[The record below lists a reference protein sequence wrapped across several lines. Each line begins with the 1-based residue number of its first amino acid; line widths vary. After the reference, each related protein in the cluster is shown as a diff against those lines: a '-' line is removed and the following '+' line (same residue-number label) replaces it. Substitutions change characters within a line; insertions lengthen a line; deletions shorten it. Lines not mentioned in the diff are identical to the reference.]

1 MTGTES
7 ANTSLARFVETH
19 DEGGTRNMKRLELVD
34 GAQVDAPSAGTVKDA
49 VGNLSASIE
58 FVVLRETAGGFVQAA
73 WGPSA
78 DLPRGSYLL
87 ETKGDHVE
95 GHVQTEVTDVDQ
107 LVAAFLGFLA
117 DDPTWAEEF
126 TWSPRTP

>member
-1 MTGTES
+1 
-7 ANTSLARFVETH
+7 
-19 DEGGTRNMKRLELVD
+19 MKRLELVD
-34 GAQVDAPSAGTVKDA
+34 GAQVDWPSAGTVREA

-78 DLPRGSYLL
+78 GLGQGSYRL

-107 LVAAFLGFLA
+107 LVAAFLGFL
-117 DDPTWAEEF
+117 EEDSMWVAGF
-126 TWSPRTP
+126 TWSQRTD

>member
-1 MTGTES
+1 
-7 ANTSLARFVETH
+7 
-19 DEGGTRNMKRLELVD
+19 MKRLELVD

-49 VGNLSASIE
+49 VGNLSARIE

-78 DLPRGSYLL
+78 ELRQGSYLL
-87 ETKGDHVE
+87 ETTGDHVE

-117 DDPTWAEEF
+117 DDPAWVEGFTWA
-126 TWSPRTP
+126 PRTA